1 MGGGET
7 LMTSADAA
15 DTKASPRSRRLLSA
29 AIVAIFAGLWLLLDS
44 LGLPVPDM
52 RQHWPA
58 IVLLGGLAS
67 LVDFALVS
75 RRPGSAAIG
84 AAAIALGCFFYTF
97 TAGSQQL
104 REFAVWWPWL
114 PAIVAIA
121 FLAGWAAGRAA
132 SLSLFSV
139 GAVAAGLAL
148 TGWSDGRWPL
158 QLVWGVVLLAIGVVF
173 LWRTLASR
181 R

>member
-1 MGGGET
+1 
-7 LMTSADAA
+7 MTSPATPSTA
-15 DTKASPRSRRLLSA
+15 ASPRSRRLLSA

-52 RQHWPA
+52 KQHWPA

-97 TAGSQQL
+97 TAGSQQF
-104 REFAVWWPWL
+104 REFTAWWPWL
-114 PAIVAIA
+114 PAIVAVA
-121 FLAGWAAGRAA
+121 FLAGWAAGRAT
-132 SLSLFSV
+132 SLPLFSA

-148 TGWSDGRWPL
+148 TGWGVGKWPL
-158 QLVWGVVLLAIGVVF
+158 QLVWGGVLLAIGLVF
-173 LWRTLASR
+173 LWRTLSSR
-181 R
+181 G